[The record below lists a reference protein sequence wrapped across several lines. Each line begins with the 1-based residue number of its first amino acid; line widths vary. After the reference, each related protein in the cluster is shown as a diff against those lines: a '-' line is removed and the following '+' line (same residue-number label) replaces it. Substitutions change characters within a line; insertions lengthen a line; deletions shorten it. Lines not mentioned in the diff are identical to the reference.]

1 MTRRSLFASL
11 LSAGFARG
19 QGVASRGVR
28 ATPRGK
34 ASGIPF
40 PSKLTDIAAEAGLK
54 HPAICGAV
62 DKKDYLVEVMGC
74 GVAFIYYD
82 NDGWLDIFVPSASRL
97 ERTEPPSTNR
107 LYRNN
112 RDGTF

>member
-1 MTRRSLFASL
+1 MTRRSLLASL
-11 LSAGFARG
+11 LSSGFSAGFVRG

-34 ASGIPF
+34 ASGVPF
-40 PSKLTDIAAEAGLK
+40 PSKLTDIAEAAGLK
-54 HPAICGAV
+54 DAAICGGI

-74 GVAFIYYD
+74 GIAFFDYD

-97 ERTEPPSTNR
+97 DGTAPSATNR
-107 LYRNN
+107 LFRNN
-112 RDGTF
+112 